1 MLKKK
6 GKKGGR
12 KKKTAQ
18 DYLLDPKFTGQ
29 FKAKEKD
36 NTPSFTEKFKSR
48 LYIPVDRTKLVG
60 KRGNIRVPV
69 NRSTLAQ

>member
-1 MLKKK
+1 M
-6 GKKGGR
+6 
-12 KKKTAQ
+12 
-18 DYLLDPKFTGQ
+18 LDPKFTGQ